1 MATRAVLTSSFGGNT
16 EVLPFPAENEFSW
29 TAKTGDV
36 NKYFHL
42 FSLLLRAYSNLVIS
56 IIITF
61 ILE

>member
-1 MATRAVLTSSFGGNT
+1 MATRAVLMGSSGGNT
-16 EVLPFPAENEFSW
+16 EALPFPAENELSP
-29 TAKTGDV
+29 TSKTSDI

-56 IIITF
+56 IITTF